1 MIIGVI
7 GLILG
12 FLGLFFLGLPLG
24 IVGVL
29 FGACGL
35 VYGRREGRELV
46 CLLSVVLGAL
56 DVIAVLW
63 LSMV

>member
-1 MIIGVI
+1 MLIGVV

-12 FLGLFFLGLPLG
+12 LVGLFFLGLPLG

-35 VYGRREGRELV
+35 VCGRREGRELV
-46 CLLSVVLGAL
+46 CLLAVVLGAF
-56 DVIAVLW
+56 DVVAVVW
-63 LSMV
+63 LLMA